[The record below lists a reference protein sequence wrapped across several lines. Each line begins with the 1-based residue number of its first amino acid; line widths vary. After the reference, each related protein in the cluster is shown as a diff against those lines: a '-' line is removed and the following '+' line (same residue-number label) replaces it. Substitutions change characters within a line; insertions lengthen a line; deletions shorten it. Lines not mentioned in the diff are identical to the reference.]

1 MDCGD
6 TGRASL
12 RLTLSL
18 GLMLSPGPHAE
29 EHRGAGK
36 HNSFHQHGYA
46 AMRLEA

>member
-1 MDCGD
+1 MIG
-6 TGRASL
+6 G
-12 RLTLSL
+12 LSL
-18 GLMLSPGPHAE
+18 ELMLSPGLVLSPGPHAE